1 MKMTTKI
8 DIEKIKSKVMN
19 LTKVDSIKISVKKMK
34 AIAYYD
40 WEKDLIVIN
49 EEIIN
54 NVSEECLTYIIVHE
68 VVHKL
73 TNTKGHGA
81 KFLSKLLSIYSADEI
96 TKYEMEIYYA
106 IQKSNLKTKLLQR
119 Y

>member
-1 MKMTTKI
+1 MKMVTRI

-19 LTKVDSIKISVKKMK
+19 LTKVDSIKILTKKIK

-49 EEIIN
+49 EDILE
-54 NVSEECLTYIIVHE
+54 NVSEDCLTYIIVHE
-68 VVHKL
+68 VIHKL

-81 KFLSKLLSIYSADEI
+81 KFLNKLLSIYSIDEI
-96 TKYEMEIYYA
+96 TKYETEIYSA
-106 IQKSNLKTKLLQR
+106 IQKSNLRTKLL
-119 Y
+119 

>member
-1 MKMTTKI
+1 MITKI
-8 DIEKIKSKVMN
+8 DIEKIKSRVMN
-19 LTKVDSIKISVKKMK
+19 LTKVDSIKILTKKMK

-40 WEKDLIVIN
+40 WKKDFIVIN
-49 EEIIN
+49 EDIFN

-73 TNTKGHGA
+73 TNTRGHGA
-81 KFLSKLLSIYSADEI
+81 KFLNKLLSIYNADEI

-106 IQKSNLKTKLLQR
+106 IQKSNL
-119 Y
+119 

>member
-1 MKMTTKI
+1 MKITTKM

-19 LTKVDSIKISVKKMK
+19 LTKVDSIKILTKKIR

-49 EEIIN
+49 EYILN

-73 TNTKGHGA
+73 TNTRGHGS
-81 KFLSKLLSIYSADEI
+81 KFLNKLFSIYSMDEI

-106 IQKSNLKTKLLQR
+106 IQKIQS
-119 Y
+119 

>member
-1 MKMTTKI
+1 MKMTVKI
-8 DIEKIKSKVMN
+8 DIEKIKSRVKD
-19 LTKVDSIKISVKKMK
+19 LTKVNSIKILTKKMK

-49 EEIIN
+49 EYILN

-73 TNTKGHGA
+73 TNTRGHGS
-81 KFLSKLLSIYSADEI
+81 KFLNKLFSIYSMDEI

-106 IQKSNLKTKLLQR
+106 IQKSNLRTKLL
-119 Y
+119 

>member
-8 DIEKIKSKVMN
+8 DIENIKSKVID
-19 LTKVDSIKISVKKMK
+19 LTKVDSIKILTKKIR

-49 EEIIN
+49 EDIFK
-54 NVSEECLTYIIVHE
+54 NVSEDCLTYIIVHE
-68 VVHKL
+68 VIHKL

-81 KFLSKLLSIYSADEI
+81 KFLNKLLSIYSMDEI
-96 TKYEMEIYYA
+96 TKYETEIYSA
-106 IQKSNLKTKLLQR
+106 IQKSNLRTKLL
-119 Y
+119 

>member
-1 MKMTTKI
+1 MKMTTKM

-19 LTKVDSIKISVKKMK
+19 LTKVDSIKILTKKIR

-49 EEIIN
+49 EDIFKN
-54 NVSEECLTYIIVHE
+54 FSEECLTYIIVHE
-68 VVHKL
+68 VIHKL

-81 KFLSKLLSIYSADEI
+81 KFLNKLLSIYSMDEI
-96 TKYEMEIYYA
+96 TKYEMEIYYT
-106 IQKSNLKTKLLQR
+106 IQKIQS
-119 Y
+119 